1 MDWKD
6 IIIRALKT
14 LAQTFISLLIASLA
28 GVNMF
33 ASDVGE
39 NFWIGVLLSAVAGA
53 VSAAWNVILEA
64 IKVNKTQ

>member
-33 ASDVGE
+33 AADVGD